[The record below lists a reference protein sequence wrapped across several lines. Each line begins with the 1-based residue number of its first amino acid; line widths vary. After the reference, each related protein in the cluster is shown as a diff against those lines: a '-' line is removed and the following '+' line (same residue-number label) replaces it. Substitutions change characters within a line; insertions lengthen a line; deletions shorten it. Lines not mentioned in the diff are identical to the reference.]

1 MKNAGVRVLSL
12 AVLLVATVL
21 FADDSSTAVSGVFAV
36 DSRTGVRRSAG
47 SVSVG
52 YAPGWSVSGDAAGA
66 NVVLERVDHADM
78 FNAETTTVA
87 VCAADAA
94 GTQVIALPAGRTDSF
109 RLIHRTE
116 LNGVPVG
123 EPMSADV
130 AIGVASDPGTAFA
143 ADSRAGSLEVL
154 ARAHGTAN
162 LVYDTRWTNDVA
174 RLTLAVTD
182 GQVTNKLM
190 SADAVAKGVYP
201 CSLAGTKPSRFL
213 LTFFGADGEVID
225 VLTSE
230 PFRPYGGLLILLK

>member
-1 MKNAGVRVLSL
+1 MKNMCARV
-12 AVLLVATVL
+12 VLLALLPATTVL
-21 FADDSSTAVSGVFAV
+21 FADDSSTAVSGAFAV
-36 DSRTGVRRSAG
+36 DSRAGVRRSVG

-52 YAPGWSVSGDAAGA
+52 YAPGWSVSGGVAGA
-66 NVVLERVDHADM
+66 NVVIERVDHADM

-87 VCAADAA
+87 VCAADAT

-109 RLIHRTE
+109 RLIHRAE
-116 LNGVPVG
+116 LDGFPVG

-130 AIGVASDPGTAFA
+130 AIGVAAGPGEEFV
-143 ADSRAGSLEVL
+143 ADSCAGSLEVL

-182 GQVTNKLM
+182 GQVTNELM
-190 SADAVAKGVYP
+190 SADAAAKGVYP

-213 LTFFGADGEVID
+213 LTFFDVDGEIID